1 MRQQMDP
8 SPTARQARARDAL
21 DALGDE
27 RDDRALVRV
36 RCGRSHHVAAVFDT
50 SAGPV
55 FESLIG
61 PHAHGGDRDFVDT
74 AHHGDRKG
82 TRFVDVLDAGRF
94 ADDLVPATCECGT
107 HELSRAE
114 LQHAVDVNQRTIF
127 LT

>member
-8 SPTARQARARDAL
+8 SPTARQAAAREAL

-36 RCGRSHHVAAVFDT
+36 RCGRSHHVAAVFGT
-50 SAGPV
+50 TAGPV

-61 PHAHGGDRDFVDT
+61 PHAHGDRDFVDT
-74 AHHGDRKG
+74 AHHGTKKG
-82 TRFVDVLDAGRF
+82 TRYVDVLDADF

-107 HELSRAE
+107 HELSRTE
-114 LQHAVDVNQRTIF
+114 LLRAIKANQRTIQ
-127 LT
+127 LN